1 MPCLIRVLAR
11 LHDPRAQ
18 QQGATDDIIA
28 TLPLVIISRDHLRQN
43 LGEENACA
51 ICLNEM
57 VLGEEARILQCKHLF
72 HKQCVDE
79 WLRVNATCPTCRMSV
94 LSGSG
99 GGGGGGGGTSGG
111 SGGNVD
117 SSGGYSGTDTR
128 YTHIINTL
136 ITHPIISPNTHPC
149 YTRLSHHQHIYQ
161 HILLTTTYYRILTT
175 HPINTSSHHHPFH
188 QYILTIHPI
197 NTSFVSASSSGGA
210 AATGASAM
218 VRRGSDT
225 SSRQGQGHRLVT
237 LMNFEVID

>member
-43 LGEENACA
+43 SGDENACA

-57 VLGEEARILQCKHLF
+57 VVGEEARILQCKHLF

-99 GGGGGGGGTSGG
+99 GGGGGGGGGTDGGSSGG
-111 SGGNVD
+111 TGGNVD

-128 YTHIINTL
+128 YTH
-136 ITHPIISPNTHPC
+136 THTP
-149 YTRLSHHQHIYQ
+149 Y
-161 HILLTTTYYRILTT
+161 
-175 HPINTSSHHHPFH
+175 
-188 QYILTIHPI
+188 
-197 NTSFVSASSSGGA
+197 
-210 AATGASAM
+210 
-218 VRRGSDT
+218 
-225 SSRQGQGHRLVT
+225 
-237 LMNFEVID
+237 